1 MALLKK
7 YGEMWARNPESIG
20 SIPGSR
26 KGGYGV
32 YVLYNGSMPVYI
44 GMGKIHRRIIK
55 ARDSKR
61 RGKMWDH
68 FSWYIPSR
76 PTLTRDIETLL
87 LRMLP
92 IYLRV
97 LTRQRGKFSGGEK
110 VKRPKNRT
118 PDIICQTKRLTR

>member
-68 FSWYIPSR
+68 FNWYIPSR

-87 LRMLP
+87 LRMLRY
-92 IYLRV
+92 ICGFSLV
-97 LTRQRGKFSGGEK
+97 SVASLAEGKKSRDRKIEPRTSSARPSG
-110 VKRPKNRT
+110 
-118 PDIICQTKRLTR
+118 